1 MIISKTPLR
10 LSLAGGGT
18 DLPEYYSKYGCHLIT
33 SAINKHI
40 YIFIKKWFEPAIRV
54 SYSKTEIVN
63 DFKKIKHPF
72 IRESLNYFKLNS
84 NVEISIM
91 ADLPAGTGMG
101 SSGSFAVGFLNA
113 LSTYKNK
120 KLNEQNLA
128 ELAFK
133 LQHDVLNESGG
144 KQDQY
149 AAAYGG
155 IISMTIAKSGK
166 VKVEKLKIKTNTINE
181 LENRLICFYTGKKR
195 SASKLQKEYCKNI
208 TNEKQKV
215 IESLHDIQ
223 KITKPMISYLKS
235 GNVDE
240 IGTLFAQHWNA
251 KKNISDKISNPN
263 FEKFYD
269 KAIKSGA
276 IGGKLLGAGGGGYM
290 LFLCKSGKKNSVKRT
305 MNKVGLIDIPISI
318 SEGGSNTHN
327 SLKF

>member
-1 MIISKTPLR
+1 M
-10 LSLAGGGT
+10 
-18 DLPEYYSKYGCHLIT
+18 
-33 SAINKHI
+33 
-40 YIFIKKWFEPAIRV
+40 
-54 SYSKTEIVN
+54 
-63 DFKKIKHPF
+63 
-72 IRESLNYFKLNS
+72 
-84 NVEISIM
+84 
-91 ADLPAGTGMG
+91 
-101 SSGSFAVGFLNA
+101 
-113 LSTYKNK
+113 
-120 KLNEQNLA
+120 A

-155 IISMTIAKSGK
+155 IISMTITKSGK

-223 KITKPMISYLKS
+223 KMTKPMISYLKS

-251 KKNISDKISNPN
+251 KKNISNKISNPN

-276 IGGKLLGAGGGGYM
+276 IGGKLLGAGGGGFM
-290 LFLCKSGKKNSVKRT
+290 LFFVPPEFQSQVKSALSNLLYVPCRFDT
-305 MNKVGLIDIPISI
+305 L
-318 SEGGSNTHN
+318 GSQIVYATRED
-327 SLKF
+327 